1 MNKKIE
7 LNKENRDL
15 IIEEIKKFFYEER
28 DEEIGELASML
39 FLDFIMEN
47 IAPEIYNKG
56 VKDSIA
62 FMTDKIDDMYGLEI
76 RKR

>member
-15 IIEEIKKFFYEER
+15 ILEEIKKFFYEER
-28 DEEIGELASML
+28 DEEIGELASIL
-39 FLDFIMEN
+39 VLDFIMDN

-56 VKDSIA
+56 VKDSVA
-62 FMTDKIDDMYGLEI
+62 FMTDKIEDMYGLEI

>member
-7 LNKENRDL
+7 LNKETKDVIL
-15 IIEEIKKFFYEER
+15 EEIKRFFYEER
-28 DEEIGELASML
+28 DEEIGELASIL

-47 IAPEIYNKG
+47 IATEIYNKG